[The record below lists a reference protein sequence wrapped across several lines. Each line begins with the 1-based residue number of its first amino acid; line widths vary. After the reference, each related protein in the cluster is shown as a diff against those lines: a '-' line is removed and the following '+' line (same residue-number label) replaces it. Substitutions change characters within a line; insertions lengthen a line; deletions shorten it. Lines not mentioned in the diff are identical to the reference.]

1 MEISLSGVIPY
12 PLKEHIKDESDI
24 WNKDIT
30 FQKGLQYIVDAQ
42 SGRGK
47 STFIQSLY
55 GIRKDYDGEIKYDDL
70 NVREMRSDDMAAFR
84 QRNIS
89 ILFQDLRLFPDLT
102 AWDNIHANA
111 CLAASPRAEKVEEMA
126 EQLQVTHILHK
137 KTFYLSYGERQ
148 RIATIR
154 ALVQPFDWLLMD
166 EPWSHLD
173 KENTLA
179 SYKLICEVVEEQS
192 AGMIMTTLGEDH
204 FLSIPNHLYL

>member
-1 MEISLSGVIPY
+1 MEITISGVVPH
-12 PLKEHIKDESDI
+12 PLQEHVKEDSDI
-24 WNKDIT
+24 WNKDVT
-30 FQKGLQYIVDAQ
+30 FHQGDQYIVDAQ

-47 STFIQSLY
+47 STLIQSLY
-55 GIRKDYDGEIKYDDL
+55 GIRKDYDGRIKYGDQDI
-70 NVREMRSDDMAAFR
+70 RGMHSDQLAVYR
-84 QRNIS
+84 QRHIS

-102 AWDNIHANA
+102 AWDNIQANA
-111 CLAASPRAEKVEEMA
+111 LLADNVPAEKIEEMA
-126 EQLQVTHILHK
+126 RRLQVTHVLHK

-173 KENTLA
+173 KENTMA
-179 SYKLICEVVEEQS
+179 SYKLIREVVKEQS

>member
-1 MEISLSGVIPY
+1 MEIYISGVVPH
-12 PLKEHIKDESDI
+12 PLKEHVKDNSDI
-24 WNKDIT
+24 WNKDVA
-30 FQKGLQYIVDAQ
+30 FKQGNKYIVDAQ

-47 STFIQSLY
+47 STLIQSLY
-55 GIRKDYDGEIKYDDL
+55 GIRKDYDGIIKYDDTDI
-70 NVREMRSDDMAAFR
+70 RKMHSDDLAGFR
-84 QRNIS
+84 QRKIS

-102 AWDNIHANA
+102 AWDNIQANA
-111 CLAASPRAEKVEEMA
+111 CLAASSYADKVEEMA
-126 EQLQVTHILHK
+126 RRLQVTHILHK

-179 SYKLICEVVEEQS
+179 SYELICEVAEEQS